1 MKQLHMYRLLQS
13 LAKFLDRVE
22 IGSSQNATVYS
33 HRTFA
38 LYIQNFFKGETFV
51 INLDRAMNVTGDIS
65 DFTTM
70 TVETEMEISS
80 NATAAIHISEEL
92 ADYCSFGSQPQ
103 RLTYSIF
110 LLDTFFHPRNST
122 NQLASLI
129 IGARITCSKNGTL
142 PMGVTA
148 TFYSR
153 STVKET

>member
-1 MKQLHMYRLLQS
+1 MYRLLQS

-51 INLDRAMNVTGDIS
+51 INLDSIERAMNVTGGIS

-70 TVETEMEISS
+70 TVENKMEISS
-80 NATAAIHISEEL
+80 NATAAIHVSEEL
-92 ADYCSFGSQPQ
+92 ADYCSSGSQPQ
-103 RLTYSIF
+103 RLTYSMF

-142 PMGVTA
+142 PIGVTA
-148 TFYSR
+148 TFHSR
-153 STVKET
+153 STVRET